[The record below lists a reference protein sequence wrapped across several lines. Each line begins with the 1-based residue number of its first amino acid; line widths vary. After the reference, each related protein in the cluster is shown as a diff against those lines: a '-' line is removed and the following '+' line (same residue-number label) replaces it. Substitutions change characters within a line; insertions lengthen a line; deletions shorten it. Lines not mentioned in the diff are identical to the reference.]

1 MWLYNQG
8 QDTLPYHQEVKRRAV
23 SNWIWHTNA
32 VYDSTL
38 EHVLLARE
46 KSLCGKDG
54 LSHTTALSK
63 HNHYPNYFVH
73 LPKY

>member
-1 MWLYNQG
+1 MFYWQG
-8 QDTLPYHQEVKRRAV
+8 
-23 SNWIWHTNA
+23 
-32 VYDSTL
+32 
-38 EHVLLARE
+38 
-46 KSLCGKDG
+46 KSLFGKDV